1 MLKLKMR
8 QWKQIWDRMERR
20 QRLIASGVAFGAL
33 VVFAVIA
40 AVMSSPDYKP
50 LMTGLEPEDAQ
61 TVSQQLAA
69 KKIDFRMS
77 PDGKSIEVES
87 SQLNQARMEIAQ
99 QGTTHSGRMGF
110 ELFDKASWGQ
120 TEFDEK
126 VNYQR
131 ALEGEL
137 ERTIGT
143 LRDVKSARVHLVL
156 PRDSIFLD
164 RQQSAK
170 ASVTLRLKGRSLGKD
185 QVDAIA
191 RLVSGAVENLTVD
204 DVSIIDADTDEPLN
218 RHNANTTGKEL
229 EEELSKRLMETLGP
243 VVGGD
248 NLRTS
253 VNVEYDLSSSE
264 ESEDKYD
271 PSVSALL
278 VTQRTQDKS
287 GLAGDGGIAG
297 TSSNLPT
304 TPGQGTTSSQ
314 DASADGTTQASSSES
329 STFGVNKIV
338 RHTISPSG
346 RIRRITAAVL
356 VNDFSDKKMV
366 DGKLVGST
374 YKRSPEQL
382 KQLQSL
388 AAAVLGTDP
397 QRGDAVTVENM
408 QFSDAGDSTIAPSL
422 LERMRQGASD
432 YAGALRYPALL
443 GLFVLAWALVFRP
456 LQKQFTAPVGELSS
470 GLSGVA
476 LPAVATMTD
485 LTEKDLDDLLEPDST
500 TVSLKRRLTEMVQ
513 AEPAA
518 MTRTLQMWLQEND
531 G

>member
-1 MLKLKMR
+1 MLKLKM
-8 QWKQIWDRMERR
+8 QQLKQIWDRMERR
-20 QRLIASGVAFGAL
+20 QRLIVCGIAL
-33 VVFAVIA
+33 GTLVMLGVIA

-61 TVSQQLAA
+61 AISQQLVA

-77 PDGKSIEVES
+77 PDGKSIEVAS
-87 SQLNQARMEIAQ
+87 SQLNQARMEVAS

-170 ASVTLRLKGRSLGKD
+170 ASVTLRLKGRSLSKD

-191 RLVSGAVENLTVD
+191 RLVCGAVENLTVD
-204 DVSIIDADTDEPLN
+204 EVSIIDADTDEPLN
-218 RHNANTTGKEL
+218 RHSANAAGKEL

-253 VNVEYDLSSSE
+253 VNVEYDLSSTE

-271 PSVSALL
+271 PAVSALL
-278 VTQRTQDKS
+278 STQRTQDKS

-297 TSSNLPT
+297 TSSNLPS

-314 DASADGTTQASSSES
+314 DANADGTTQASSSES

-338 RHTISPSG
+338 RRTISPSG

-356 VNDFSDKKMV
+356 VNDFSDKKLV
-366 DGKLVGST
+366 DGKLVGNT

-382 KQLQSL
+382 KQLQAL
-388 AAAVLGTDP
+388 AAAVLGADP
-397 QRGDAVTVENM
+397 QRGDVVTVENM
-408 QFSDAGDSTIAPSL
+408 QFGDAGDANIAPSVF
-422 LERMRQGASD
+422 ERMRQGASD
-432 YAGALRYPALL
+432 YAGALRYLALM

-456 LQKQFTAPVGELSS
+456 LQKQFAVPAHELSS
-470 GLSGVA
+470 VPSGGA

-485 LTEKDLDDLLEPDST
+485 LTDEDLDELLEPDSS
-500 TVSLKRRLTEMVQ
+500 TVNLKRRLTEMVQ
-513 AEPAA
+513 AEPAV
-518 MTRTLQMWLQEND
+518 MTRTLQMWLQENE

>member
-1 MLKLKMR
+1 MLKLKM
-8 QWKQIWDRMERR
+8 QQLKQIWDRMERR
-20 QRLIASGVAFGAL
+20 QRLIVCGVALGAL
-33 VVFAVIA
+33 AMLGVIA
-40 AVMSSPDYKP
+40 AMMSSPDYKP

-61 TVSQQLAA
+61 TISQQLAL

-77 PDGKSIEVES
+77 PDGKSIEVAS
-87 SQLNQARMEIAQ
+87 SQLSQARMDVAS
-99 QGTTHSGRMGF
+99 QGSTHSGRMGF

-156 PRDSIFLD
+156 PHDSIFLD

-170 ASVTLRLKGRSLGKD
+170 ASVTLRLKGRSLSKD

-191 RLVSGAVENLTVD
+191 RLVSGAVENLTAD
-204 DVSIIDADTDEPLN
+204 EVSIIDADTDEPLN
-218 RHNANTTGKEL
+218 RHNANTAGKEL

-253 VNVEYDLSSSE
+253 VNVEYDLSSTE

-271 PSVSALL
+271 PAVSAVLS
-278 VTQRTQDKS
+278 TQRTQDKS
-287 GLAGDGGIAG
+287 GLAGDGGVAG
-297 TSSNLPT
+297 TSSNLPS
-304 TPGQGTTSSQ
+304 TPGQGTTSPQ

-329 STFGVNKIV
+329 STFGVNKIM
-338 RHTISPSG
+338 RHTIAPSG

-356 VNDFSDKKMV
+356 VNDFSDKKLV

-374 YKRSPEQL
+374 YKRSPEQV
-382 KQLQSL
+382 KQLQAL
-388 AAAVLGTDP
+388 AAAVLGADS
-397 QRGDAVTVENM
+397 QRGDVVTVENM
-408 QFSDAGDSTIAPSL
+408 QFSDAGDANVAPSVW
-422 LERMRQGASD
+422 ERVRQGASD
-432 YAGALRYPALL
+432 YAGALRYVALL
-443 GLFVLAWALVFRP
+443 GLFVLAWALVLRP
-456 LQKQFTAPVGELSS
+456 MQKQFLAPVRELSGAPS
-470 GLSGVA
+470 AVA

-485 LTEKDLDDLLEPDST
+485 LAEEDLDELLEPDST
-500 TVSLKRRLTEMVQ
+500 TVNLKRRLTDMVQ

-518 MTRTLQMWLQEND
+518 MTRTLQMWLQESE